1 MELVEDERLQ
11 GKGYVIV
18 TDNVYSRPALFRE
31 LKQRGFGACGTTQ
44 RDRRGIPPTVCDVKL
59 QRGDVISS
67 TDDGIL
73 SLKWKDKLD
82 VTMLSTYHDD
92 SMVTKNRRSR
102 AAQGG
107 VEDILKPK
115 VVKDYNKNMGGVDKS
130 KWLLQFLH
138 DSLIVFW
145 KSFGSIMVYSHVPA
159 LEFHCHSTCILLTG
173 YQLILYYGFSHRSV
187 KWWKRAFFHLFDLAL
202 LNSHILFQVA
212 TSSKTSQLEFRIS
225 VATSLLEG
233 LEHPCRRH
241 HDTATELPVHLTER
255 AFPAPSH
262 LS

>member
-1 MELVEDERLQ
+1 MWHHTERQ
-11 GKGYVIV
+11 
-18 TDNVYSRPALFRE
+18 
-31 LKQRGFGACGTTQ
+31 
-44 RDRRGIPPTVCDVKL
+44 RGIPPTVRDVKL

-102 AAQGG
+102 AAHEGG

-145 KSFGSIMVYSHVPA
+145 KSFGSIVVYSHV
-159 LEFHCHSTCILLTG
+159 LSTCIGISLSQYMYLT
-173 YQLILYYGFSHRSV
+173 YR
-187 KWWKRAFFHLFDLAL
+187 
-202 LNSHILFQVA
+202 
-212 TSSKTSQLEFRIS
+212 
-225 VATSLLEG
+225 
-233 LEHPCRRH
+233 
-241 HDTATELPVHLTER
+241 
-255 AFPAPSH
+255 
-262 LS
+262 